1 MSLSSTPLHRDIT
14 RRSKVRTLDG
24 LHLDVELGM
33 YGKPRIYTLIW
44 QDGRM
49 WLGIMNLGREVV
61 WSKRNGWNNV
71 SSRVKGW
78 KEVIKVVG
86 KSSMFTS
93 PIAYNELMG
102 SVNNGGLNMAGN
114 FEMPSIDIEPTGSA
128 PALSFDLNAG
138 TVPGGEVDEEP
149 WVYHRAGRSNLL
161 DDDDIWALP
170 AADAPALASSSNTSG
185 VFCKDQVLPLT
196 FHVLNSQEHRSTV
209 QTITVSSDT
218 FTKADEQRLGGG
230 VLTALEQATF
240 IIAPIRGSR
249 IVEDPEMQDL
259 VRDIDMGRAVLSV
272 EWVEQCIDEDTL
284 VPIDSYRVTLPGVE
298 IVTEELNELHEE
310 ESSPPLILSRLPSP
324 SPPPVKPDISSFF
337 TPAPEPEAMVIRR
350 KPRKPVTA
358 RAPTR
363 SPKPMLPTP
372 RSSPAPPAPRARESS
387 SPEIINLPGP
397 STFRKP
403 VIIAE
408 KRKRQIIDL
417 TLSDDDEEEGVE
429 QILPEQTPL
438 PPSPPQKEVSAKKLA
453 KGPRWA
459 TEEDPVDVS
468 PRRRGPTPSVFRLTP
483 SAGRRRDN
491 STAL

>member
-1 MSLSSTPLHRDIT
+1 M
-14 RRSKVRTLDG
+14 
-24 LHLDVELGM
+24 
-33 YGKPRIYTLIW
+33 
-44 QDGRM
+44 GR
-49 WLGIMNLGREVV
+49 
-61 WSKRNGWNNV
+61 
-71 SSRVKGW
+71 
-78 KEVIKVVG
+78 
-86 KSSMFTS
+86 
-93 PIAYNELMG
+93 
-102 SVNNGGLNMAGN
+102 VNNGGLNMAET
-114 FEMPSIDIEPTGSA
+114 FEMPSIDIEPIGSA
-128 PALSFDLNAG
+128 PALSFDLSAG

-149 WVYHRAGRSNLL
+149 WVYQRAGRSNLL

-170 AADAPALASSSNTSG
+170 AVDAPALASSSNTSG

-196 FHVLNSQEHRSTV
+196 FHVLNSREHRSTV
-209 QTITVSSDT
+209 QTITVRSDT

-249 IVEDPEMQDL
+249 IVEDPHMQDL
-259 VRDIDMGRAVLSV
+259 VRDIDMGQAVLSV
-272 EWVEQCIDEDTL
+272 EWVEQCIDENTL
-284 VPIDSYRVTLPGVE
+284 VAIDSYRVTLPGME
-298 IVTEELNELHEE
+298 PVTEELNELHEE
-310 ESSPPLILSRLPSP
+310 ESSPPLIMSRPPSP

-372 RSSPAPPAPRARESS
+372 RSSPAPAPARARESS

-403 VIIAE
+403 IIAE

-438 PPSPPQKEVSAKKLA
+438 PPSPPLKDTTVKRAV

-483 SAGRRRDN
+483 SASRRRDN